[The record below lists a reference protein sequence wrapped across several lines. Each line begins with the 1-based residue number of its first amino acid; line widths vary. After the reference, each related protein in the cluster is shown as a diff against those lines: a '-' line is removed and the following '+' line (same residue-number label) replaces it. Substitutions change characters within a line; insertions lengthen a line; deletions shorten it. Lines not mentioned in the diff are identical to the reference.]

1 MINTS
6 IFWGFYLLMLGITYS
21 LEFISFSTSS
31 GTFTVDALRVIPLAS
46 LAFFIAIVSLFSM
59 AFFKKFKKYANVWDL
74 RQQEIDQAEENLQH
88 FLERE

>member
-1 MINTS
+1 
-6 IFWGFYLLMLGITYS
+6 
-21 LEFISFSTSS
+21 
-31 GTFTVDALRVIPLAS
+31 
-46 LAFFIAIVSLFSM
+46 VSLFSM